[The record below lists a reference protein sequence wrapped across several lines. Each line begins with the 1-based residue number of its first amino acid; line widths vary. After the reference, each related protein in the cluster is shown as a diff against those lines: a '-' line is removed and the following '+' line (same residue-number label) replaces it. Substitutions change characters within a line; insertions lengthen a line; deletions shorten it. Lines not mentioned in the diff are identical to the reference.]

1 MSNAGLRRMALHQV
15 VISPKT
21 RWVFMQLEDADGRRG
36 NGEASLNG
44 KESAL
49 VEAAHRLAAH
59 ALQCSSAAPALF
71 AAAIQPRDL
80 AEAAVVSAIDQALWD
95 LHAQQAGLRVVDAL
109 GGARRES
116 IPLYANINRRTVER
130 SPQGFAH
137 SARDARDA
145 GYCAFKM
152 APFDEVDVA
161 TCKRG
166 DGAAAMQAGL
176 ARVAAVRAQIG
187 PACRLMLDCHWRFD
201 EATAA
206 RLIDAA
212 AEFGV
217 YWIEC
222 PLPEI
227 DAHIAALVRLRGLA
241 NARGIRLAGMEQ
253 GIGFDA
259 FRPYCE
265 AGAYDVMMPD
275 VKYIGGLAEMLRAAA
290 AFACYGVAMSP
301 HNPSGPIAHA
311 ASLQVSAAMESFD
324 TLELQFDESLL
335 FDTLAGGDVPARV
348 AGSSALPAA
357 PGLGVRLDASLL
369 ALHADRAVR
378 VWEAS

>member
-21 RWVFMQLEDADGRRG
+21 RWVFMQVEDAEGRRG
-36 NGEASLNG
+36 SGEASLNG

-49 VEAAHRLAAH
+49 AEAADRLAAH
-59 ALQCSSAAPALF
+59 ALQCSTAAPAVF

-80 AEAAVVSAIDQALWD
+80 AEAAMVSAIDQALWD
-95 LHAQQAGLRVVDAL
+95 LHAQKAGLRLVDAL

-116 IPLYANINRRTVER
+116 ITLYANINRRTVER
-130 SPQGFAH
+130 SPQGFAQ
-137 SARDARDA
+137 SARAARDA
-145 GYCAFKM
+145 GFCAFKM

-161 TCKRG
+161 LCKRG
-166 DGAAAMQAGL
+166 GGAAAMQAGL

-187 PACRLMLDCHWRFD
+187 PACRLMVDCHWRFD

-227 DAHIAALVRLRGLA
+227 AAHIAALVRLRGLA

-290 AFACYGVAMSP
+290 AFAGYGVAMSP

-311 ASLQVSAAMESFD
+311 ASLQVGAAMESFD
-324 TLELQFDESLL
+324 TLELQFDESPL
-335 FDTLAGGDVPARV
+335 FDTLAGGEVPVRV
-348 AGSSALPAA
+348 AGSSGLPAA
-357 PGLGVRLDASLL
+357 PGLGVRLDQRLL
-369 ALHADRAVR
+369 GLHADCAVR
-378 VWEAS
+378 VWAAS